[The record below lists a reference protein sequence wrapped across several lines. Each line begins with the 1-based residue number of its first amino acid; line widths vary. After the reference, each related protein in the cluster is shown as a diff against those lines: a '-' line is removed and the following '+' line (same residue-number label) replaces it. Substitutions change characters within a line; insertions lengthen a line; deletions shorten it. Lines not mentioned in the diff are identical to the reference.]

1 MNSRDI
7 ELAHLDGEQ
16 RELAE
21 CIGIDAYRTLSQ
33 AYGGGSVYVAKAE
46 AILKDERDRR
56 IFREYNGRNVHALAL
71 KYSLADNTVRKIIR
85 SYRACS
91 NRKEAAHEL

>member
-56 IFREYNGRNVHALAL
+56 IFRDRSAHASRRCIFLG
-71 KYSLADNTVRKIIR
+71 
-85 SYRACS
+85 CP
-91 NRKEAAHEL
+91 

>member
-56 IFREYNGRNVHALAL
+56 IFREYHCRTGPALAQH
-71 KYSLADNTVRKIIR
+71 YSLADNTVRKIIR
-85 SYRACS
+85 SLRGLFKQEGGCT
-91 NRKEAAHEL
+91 